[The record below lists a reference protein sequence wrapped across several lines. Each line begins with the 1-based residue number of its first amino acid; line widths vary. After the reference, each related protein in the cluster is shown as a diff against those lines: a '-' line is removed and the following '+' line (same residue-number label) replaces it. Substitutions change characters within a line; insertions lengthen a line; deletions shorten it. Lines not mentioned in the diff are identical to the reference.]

1 MHHQPI
7 LKFDKWDFSK
17 EKIADVVNLSI
28 EEKDVYIVH
37 NIIFTAKNPSF
48 L

>member
-17 EKIADVVNLSI
+17 EKIADVVNF
-28 EEKDVYIVH
+28 

>member
-17 EKIADVVNLSI
+17 EKIADVVNLI